1 MSERRKFQRS
11 RCLVGA
17 RVVFNNRSS
26 TLSCTVR
33 NRSEDGCLLA
43 FGEQPYIPDQIEI
56 VLDNRS
62 TLMPAQVVWRGSMK
76 VGIAFPRGRFMS
88 ELRADAEQ
96 SVALMAPSKPGAA
109 LH

>member
-1 MSERRKFQRS
+1 MSERRKLPRT

-26 TLSCTVR
+26 TLSCTLR
-33 NRSEDGCLLA
+33 NRSDDGCLLS

-62 TLMPAQVVWRGSMK
+62 TLMPAQVVWRGNMQ
-76 VGIAFPRGRFMS
+76 VGVAFPRGRFMQ
-88 ELRADAEQ
+88 ELHEEAEQ
-96 SVALMAPSKPGAA
+96 SLALMSAGKPGTP